1 MEIFSKEIEII
12 THITITEEE
21 KNFLNKLYHAILDI
35 RDENNEVV
43 LEEVIEDLIKN
54 KNYNICN

>member
-1 MEIFSKEIEII
+1 MEIFSKEII

-21 KNFLNKLYHAILDI
+21 KIFLDKLYHIILDI
-35 RDENNEVV
+35 CDENNEVV

-54 KNYNICN
+54 KSYNIYN